1 MRVKEA
7 IKRADALRPNAIDEG
22 RKADWVYELEGRL
35 NQIRRAPGLPAVP
48 PPPRVWPA
56 DSALAMPPPYD
67 MVYERYLCAMIDLA
81 NEDTGLYANDMALFE
96 STYAAAIA
104 WWRRG
109 HCPEQAGKWKL

>member
-7 IKRADALRPNAIDEG
+7 IKRADALRPNTIGED

-35 NQIRRAPGLPAVP
+35 AHTRRAPAPA
-48 PPPRVWPA
+48 RVWPA

-81 NEDTGLYANDMALFE
+81 NEDTDLYGNDMALFE
-96 STYAAAIA
+96 STCAAAIA
-104 WWRRG
+104 WWRRT
-109 HCPEQAGKWKL
+109 HCPGPAGNWNVKE